1 MLRYSRLHALREN
14 PGSEEIQQ
22 FMMRLSRSLRKYRWL
37 VFTGWLLALVP
48 AIYLAMTQAG
58 NLTGG
63 GFEVAGSQS
72 LAVHDQLE
80 ELYHDEGASSLA
92 LVAAPRPDASYQD
105 MNDAVA
111 LLKRIAGEFPGV
123 TEAPNPTQR
132 PPQPDRPYVVSLR
145 LDARNAGTS
154 DVAKQLRGKVGIK
167 GDQPGQTANGRVRLY
182 VIGQGAL
189 SAAAAANTKRDIAAA
204 ESWNLPI
211 ILIVLLAVF
220 GSLAAAA
227 IPLALGICTVVVT
240 MGLVYL
246 LSEYTTM
253 SVFVTST
260 VSMFGIAL
268 AVDYSLFI
276 LMRFREE
283 LRAGR
288 QPTEAV
294 DAAMATSGLAVVL
307 SGMTVVASLT
317 GIYLINTPALK
328 SMATGAI
335 LAVAVAMLTAATLT
349 PAVLATFGRAAAK
362 RSALLHWSR
371 QPESTQSR
379 FWNRWIG
386 WVMRRPWISAL
397 AASAVL
403 LVMAVPAASMV
414 LGNSLLRQFD
424 SSHEIRAGVAG
435 AAEALG
441 PGALGPIRVLITFPD
456 GGAASP
462 EHSQTIAA
470 IRQRMTEAPNVVTV
484 SPPQSAE
491 DSSSASLSAVLSV
504 DPEAMRARDTVGWMR
519 TQLPKIPDPGTAR
532 VDVGGPTALIKDFD
546 DRVSQTEPLVLLFV
560 ALIAFVMLLISIHS
574 VFLAFKGVLMTLLSV
589 AAAYG
594 SLVMVFQWGWLQDL
608 GFTQISSI
616 DSTVPPLVLAMTFG
630 LSMDYEIFL
639 LTRIR
644 ERFLHTGNTRDAV
657 AYGVST
663 SARTITSAALIMIAV
678 FIGFAFAGM
687 PLVAEIGVACAVAIA
702 VDATVV
708 RLVLVPALM
717 AMFAQWNWWLPK
729 WLRRVL
735 PSVDFERPLPEVDLG
750 DVVVIPDDISALAAP
765 SADLRMVLKSAAKL
779 RHLAPDAI
787 CVADPLAFTGCGRN
801 GNHAVPGLQKE
812 LEKGLENGLDQC
824 LEKGRGLGPGQIPHQ
839 VDIGD
844 EPVGV
849 GASPGGAGSSSKTAT
864 NGHSAAKKLVDG
876 LTSRNGIARAIAGMD
891 RPVHPVTLWRGR
903 LSVAIDALEAGLET
917 QTDSAEDEKYERRSP
932 VETTHVQLP
941 TGDRLLVPTGA
952 EALRLK
958 GYLIMCRNS
967 SRDFADFADMV
978 ETLEPETAAVVLA
991 GMDRYYCCETP
1002 RRQWIASQLVR
1013 RLADPHPSDFS
1024 DDEWSEPDA
1033 KADWEEVR
1041 QRCLSVAVAM
1051 LEEAR

>member
-1 MLRYSRLHALREN
+1 LREN

-48 AIYLAMTQAG
+48 AVYLAMTQSG

-80 ELYHDEGASSLA
+80 DLYHDEGASSLA
-92 LVAAPRPDASYQD
+92 LVAAPRPDATYQD
-105 MNDAVA
+105 INDAVA
-111 LLKRIAGEFPGV
+111 QLRQIAGEFPGV
-123 TEAPNPTQR
+123 TEAPNPRQ
-132 PPQPDRPYVVSLR
+132 PAPQPDRPYVVSLR

-154 DVAKQLRGKVGIK
+154 DVAKQLREKVGIK
-167 GDQPGQTANGRVRLY
+167 GDQAGQAANGRVRLY

-204 ESWNLPI
+204 ERWNLPI

-288 QPTEAV
+288 RPTEAV

-349 PAVLATFGRAAAK
+349 PAALGTFGRAAAK

-386 WVMRRPWISAL
+386 WVMRRPWISAV

-403 LVMAVPAASMV
+403 LVMAAPAASMV

-424 SSHEIRAGVAG
+424 SSHEIRAGVAA

-456 GGAASP
+456 GAAASP

-470 IRQRMTEAPNVVTV
+470 IRERMTQAPNIVSV
-484 SPPQSAE
+484 SPPQFAE
-491 DSSSASLSAVLSV
+491 DNGSALLSAVLSV
-504 DPEAMRARDTVGWMR
+504 DPEAMPARDTVGWMR
-519 TQLPKIPDPGTAR
+519 TELPLVSQQGTAR
-532 VDVGGPTALIKDFD
+532 IDVGGPTALIKDFD
-546 DRVSQTEPLVLLFV
+546 DRVSQTEPLVLAFV

-594 SLVMVFQWGWLQDL
+594 SLVMVFQWGWLADL
-608 GFTQISSI
+608 GFTHISSI

-717 AMFAQWNWWLPK
+717 AMFAQWNWWLPR
-729 WLRRVL
+729 WLRRAL

-765 SADLRMVLKSAAKL
+765 SSDLRMVLKSAAKL
-779 RHLAPDAI
+779 RDLAPDAI
-787 CVADPLAFTGCGRN
+787 CVTDPLAFTGCGRH
-801 GNHAVPGLQKE
+801 GNQAAPGLDCT
-812 LEKGLENGLDQC
+812 EKD
-824 LEKGRGLGPGQIPHQ
+824 RGLGPGQIPHQ

-844 EPVGV
+844 DPPGV
-849 GASPGGAGSSSKTAT
+849 AAAPATGKNGT
-864 NGHSAAKKLVDG
+864 NGNSAAKKLVDG

-903 LSVAIDALEAGLET
+903 LSVALDALQAGREDKA
-917 QTDSAEDEKYERRSP
+917 DSAQDERYERRSP

-978 ETLEPETAAVVLA
+978 EALEPETAAVVLA

-1002 RRQWIASQLVR
+1002 GRQWIATQLVR
-1013 RLADPHPSDFS
+1013 RLADPHPSDLT

>member
-1 MLRYSRLHALREN
+1 
-14 PGSEEIQQ
+14 
-22 FMMRLSRSLRKYRWL
+22 MRLSRSLRRYRWL
-37 VFTGWLLALVP
+37 VFAGWLLALVP
-48 AIYLAMTQAG
+48 AVYLAMTQSG

-72 LAVHDQLE
+72 LLVHDQLE
-80 ELYHDEGASSLA
+80 DLYHDQGASSLA

-111 LLKRIAGEFPGV
+111 QLRQIAGEFPGT
-123 TEAPNPTQR
+123 TEAPNPAQR
-132 PPQPDRPYVVSLR
+132 PPQPDRPYVISLR

-154 DVAKQLRGKVGIK
+154 DLAKQLRQKVGIS

-189 SAAAAANTKRDIAAA
+189 SAAAAQNTKHDIAAA
-204 ESWNLPI
+204 ERWNLPI

-227 IPLALGICTVVVT
+227 IPLALGVCTVVVT

-246 LSEYTTM
+246 LSEITTM

-283 LRAGR
+283 LRTGR
-288 QPTEAV
+288 EPREAI

-349 PAVLATFGRAAAK
+349 PAVLATFGRSAAK

-371 QPESTQSR
+371 RPEATQSR

-386 WVMRRPWISAL
+386 WVMRRPWVSAL
-397 AASAVL
+397 GATLVL
-403 LVMAVPAASMV
+403 LVMALPATSMV

-424 SSHEIRAGVAG
+424 SSHEIRAGVA
-435 AAEALG
+435 AAAQALG
-441 PGALGPIRVLITFPD
+441 PGALGPVRVLITFPD

-462 EHSQTIAA
+462 EHAQTVAA
-470 IRQRMTEAPNVVTV
+470 IRQRMTQAPDIVSV
-484 SPPQSAE
+484 SPPQFAE
-491 DSSSASLSAVLSV
+491 DNGSALLSAVLSV
-504 DPEAMRARDTVGWMR
+504 DPEDMGARNTVGWLR
-519 TQLPKIPDPGTAR
+519 AQLPRIPDPGTAR

-574 VFLAFKGVLMTLLSV
+574 VFLALKGVLMTLLSV

-594 SLVMVFQWGWLQDL
+594 SLVMVFQWGWLTDL
-608 GFTQISSI
+608 GFAHISSI

-644 ERFLHTGNTRDAV
+644 ERFLHSGNTRDAV

-717 AMFAQWNWWLPK
+717 AMFAQWNWWMPP
-729 WLRRVL
+729 WLLRVL
-735 PSVDFERPLPEVDLG
+735 PSVDFDRPLPEVDLG

-765 SADLRMVLKSAAKL
+765 TADLRMVLKSAAKL
-779 RHLAPDAI
+779 KNLAPDAI
-787 CVADPLAFTGCGRN
+787 CVADPLAFSGCGRN
-801 GNHAVPGLQKE
+801 GKSTQAGAAYDPSAVR
-812 LEKGLENGLDQC
+812 
-824 LEKGRGLGPGQIPHQ
+824 GRGPEQIPHQ
-839 VDIGD
+839 VNISD
-844 EPVGV
+844 ETAGVPVRRRAPTGPVV
-849 GASPGGAGSSSKTAT
+849 GHSGHRRRGGAGARTGA
-864 NGHSAAKKLVDG
+864 GGV
-876 LTSRNGIARAIAGMD
+876 ARAITGAG

-903 LSVAIDALEAGLET
+903 LSVAIDAL
-917 QTDSAEDEKYERRSP
+917 QTGCPSPEGADDQPQYERRSP
-932 VETTHVQLP
+932 TSTGPAARPRPNRTARWSSGRRRRSVRRCRAVTSRPGSASPPHSSATP
-941 TGDRLLVPTGA
+941 TAGPPARWK
-952 EALRLK
+952 R
-958 GYLIMCRNS
+958 S
-967 SRDFADFADMV
+967 SRAAGR
-978 ETLEPETAAVVLA
+978 TASPKRSGRCSTAPAPTWRPTSGPRWPATSRCSSTARAWAIRSSPPASAWPPRSSPPTSTAAPA
-991 GMDRYYCCETP
+991 
-1002 RRQWIASQLVR
+1002 RRR
-1013 RLADPHPSDFS
+1013 R
-1024 DDEWSEPDA
+1024 
-1033 KADWEEVR
+1033 
-1041 QRCLSVAVAM
+1041 
-1051 LEEAR
+1051 

>member
-1 MLRYSRLHALREN
+1 
-14 PGSEEIQQ
+14 
-22 FMMRLSRSLRKYRWL
+22 MMRLSRSLRRYRWL
-37 VFTGWLLALVP
+37 VFAGWLLALVP
-48 AIYLAMTQAG
+48 AIYLALTQSG

-72 LAVHDQLE
+72 LKVHDQLE
-80 ELYHDEGASSLA
+80 DQYHDLGASSLA
-92 LVAAPRPDASYQD
+92 LVAAPRPDASYDD
-105 MNDAVA
+105 MNNAVA
-111 LLKRIAGEFPGV
+111 QLRQIAGEFPGV
-123 TEAPNPTQR
+123 TEKTNPTQR
-132 PPQPDRPYVVSLR
+132 PPQPDRPYVLTLR
-145 LDARNAGTS
+145 LDSRNAQTS
-154 DVAKQLRGKVGIK
+154 DIAKRLRQKVGVK
-167 GDQPGQTANGRVRLY
+167 GDQSGQTADGRVRLY

-189 SAAAAANTKRDIAAA
+189 SAAAAANTKHDIAKA
-204 ESWNLPI
+204 EQWNLPI

-227 IPLALGICTVVVT
+227 IPLALGVCTVVVT
-240 MGLVYL
+240 MGLVYF
-246 LSEYTTM
+246 LSAYTTM

-288 QPTEAV
+288 QHREAV

-307 SGMTVVASLT
+307 SGLTVVASLT

-335 LAVAVAMLTAATLT
+335 MAVAVAMLTSTTLT
-349 PAVLATFGRAAAK
+349 PAALATFGRAAAK
-362 RSALLHWSR
+362 RSMLLHWSR
-371 QPESTQSR
+371 RPESTQSR
-379 FWNRWIG
+379 FWNRWVSA
-386 WVMRRPWISAL
+386 VMRRPWISSIAAATLLL
-397 AASAVL
+397 A
-403 LVMAVPAASMV
+403 MAAPAASMV

-435 AAEALG
+435 ASQALG
-441 PGALGPIRVLITFPD
+441 PGALGPIQVTVSFPD
-456 GGAASP
+456 GGASAP
-462 EHSQTIAA
+462 EHTQTLAA
-470 IRQRMTEAPNVVTV
+470 IRQRMTEAPHITSVT
-484 SPPQSAE
+484 PPQFA
-491 DSSSASLSAVLSV
+491 DDNSSALLSAVLSV
-504 DPEAMRARDTVGWMR
+504 DPEDMGARQSVDWMRA
-519 TQLPKIPDPGTAR
+519 QLPKVPNEGLAH

-546 DRVSQTEPLVLLFV
+546 DRVSVTEPFVLLFV
-560 ALIAFVMLLISIHS
+560 ATIAFVMLLLSIHS
-574 VFLAFKGVLMTLLSV
+574 VFLAFKGVIMTLLSV

-594 SLVMVFQWGWLQDL
+594 SLVMVFQWGWLKDL
-608 GFTQISSI
+608 GFAHISSI

-708 RLVLVPALM
+708 RLILVPALM
-717 AMFAQWNWWLPK
+717 AMFAQWNWWLPS

-735 PSVDFERPLPEVDLG
+735 PSVDFDRPLPAVDLG
-750 DVVVIPDDISALAAP
+750 DVVVIPDDISALTAP

-779 RHLAPDAI
+779 KHLAPDAI
-787 CVADPLAFTGCGRN
+787 TVADPLAFTGCGRN
-801 GNHAVPGLQKE
+801 GKDSDEP
-812 LEKGLENGLDQC
+812 
-824 LEKGRGLGPGQIPHQ
+824 RGQGPGQIPHQ
-839 VDIGD
+839 VNLGD
-844 EPVGV
+844 DDAVPVGAEKN
-849 GASPGGAGSSSKTAT
+849 GT
-864 NGHSAAKKLVDG
+864 NGQTRAAAGAKKLVDG
-876 LTSRNGIARAIAGMD
+876 LASRNGIARAMPWGQRA
-891 RPVHPVTLWRGR
+891 VHPVTLWRGR
-903 LSVAIDALEAGLET
+903 LSVAIDALEAGARGSHRS
-917 QTDSAEDEKYERRSP
+917 QYARQSP

-941 TGDRLLVPTGA
+941 TGDRLQVPTGA
-952 EALRLK
+952 ETLRLK
-958 GYLIMCRNS
+958 SYLIMCRNS
-967 SRDFADFADMV
+967 SRDFAEFADMV
-978 ETLEPETAAVVLA
+978 DTLEPETAAVVLA
-991 GMDRYYCCETP
+991 GMDRYYCCQP
-1002 RRQWIASQLVR
+1002 PKQQWITSQLVR
-1013 RLADPHPSDFS
+1013 QLADPNPSDLS
-1024 DDEWSEPDA
+1024 DALAQPDA
-1033 KADWEEVR
+1033 KADWDEVR

>member
-1 MLRYSRLHALREN
+1 
-14 PGSEEIQQ
+14 
-22 FMMRLSRSLRKYRWL
+22 MRLSRSLRRYRWL
-37 VFTGWLLALVP
+37 VFAGWLLALVP
-48 AIYLAMTQAG
+48 AIYLALTQSG

-72 LAVHDQLE
+72 LKVHDQLE
-80 ELYHDEGASSLA
+80 DQYHDLGASSLA
-92 LVAAPRPDASYQD
+92 LVAAPRPDASYDD
-105 MNDAVA
+105 MNNAVA
-111 LLKRIAGEFPGV
+111 QLRQIAGEFPGV
-123 TEAPNPTQR
+123 TEKTNPTQR
-132 PPQPDRPYVVSLR
+132 PPQPDRPYVLTLR

-154 DVAKQLRGKVGIK
+154 DIAKRLRQKVGVK
-167 GDQPGQTANGRVRLY
+167 GDQSGQTADGRVRLY

-189 SAAAAANTKRDIAAA
+189 SAAAAENTKHDIAKA
-204 ESWNLPI
+204 EQWNLPI

-227 IPLALGICTVVVT
+227 IPLALGVCTVVVT
-240 MGLVYL
+240 MGLVYF
-246 LSEYTTM
+246 LSAYTTM

-288 QPTEAV
+288 QHREAV

-307 SGMTVVASLT
+307 SGLTVVASLT

-335 LAVAVAMLTAATLT
+335 MAVAVAMLTSTTLT
-349 PAVLATFGRAAAK
+349 PAALATFGRAAAK
-362 RSALLHWSR
+362 RSMLLHWSR
-371 QPESTQSR
+371 RPESTQSR
-379 FWNRWIG
+379 FWNRWVAS
-386 WVMRRPWISAL
+386 VMRRPWISSI
-397 AASAVL
+397 AAATVL
-403 LVMAVPAASMV
+403 LVMAAPAASMV

-424 SSHEIRAGVAG
+424 SAHEIRAGVAG
-435 AAEALG
+435 ASQALG
-441 PGALGPIRVLITFPD
+441 PGALGPIQVMVSFPD
-456 GGAASP
+456 GGASAP
-462 EHSQTIAA
+462 EHSQTLAA
-470 IRQRMTEAPNVVTV
+470 IRQRMTEAPHIVSVT
-484 SPPQSAE
+484 PPQFADDNSGAL
-491 DSSSASLSAVLSV
+491 LSAVLSV
-504 DPEAMRARDTVGWMR
+504 DPEDMGARQSVDWMRA
-519 TQLPKIPDPGTAR
+519 QLPKVPSEGTAR

-546 DRVSQTEPLVLLFV
+546 DRVSATEPLVLLFV
-560 ALIAFVMLLISIHS
+560 AAIAFVMLLLSIHS

-594 SLVMVFQWGWLQDL
+594 SLVMVFQWGWLRDL
-608 GFTQISSI
+608 GFAHITSI

-717 AMFAQWNWWLPK
+717 AMFAQWNWWLPS

-735 PSVDFERPLPEVDLG
+735 PSVDFDRPLPEVDLG
-750 DVVVIPDDISALAAP
+750 DVVVIPDDISALTAP

-779 RHLAPDAI
+779 RQLAPDAI
-787 CVADPLAFTGCGRN
+787 TVADPLAFTGCGRN
-801 GNHAVPGLQKE
+801 CKDPE
-812 LEKGLENGLDQC
+812 EP
-824 LEKGRGLGPGQIPHQ
+824 RGQGPGQIPHQ
-839 VDIGD
+839 VNIAD
-844 EPVGV
+844 EDAVAITL
-849 GASPGGAGSSSKTAT
+849 GAEKNGS
-864 NGHSAAKKLVDG
+864 NGQTRAASGAKKLVDG
-876 LTSRNGIARAIAGMD
+876 LSPRNGISRAMPWGG

-903 LSVAIDALEAGLET
+903 LSVAIDALETGARSRD
-917 QTDSAEDEKYERRSP
+917 QPQYERRSP

-941 TGDRLLVPTGA
+941 TGDRLQVPTGA
-952 EALRLK
+952 ETLRLK
-958 GYLIMCRNS
+958 GYLIMSRNS
-967 SRDFADFADMV
+967 SRDFAEFADMV
-978 ETLEPETAAVVLA
+978 DTLEPETAAVVLA
-991 GMDRYYCCETP
+991 GMDRYYCCQPP
-1002 RRQWIASQLVR
+1002 RQQWVTSQLVR
-1013 RLADPHPSDFS
+1013 QLADPNPSDLS
-1024 DDEWSEPDA
+1024 GEHWSEPDA
-1033 KADWEEVR
+1033 KADWDEVR

>member
-1 MLRYSRLHALREN
+1 
-14 PGSEEIQQ
+14 
-22 FMMRLSRSLRKYRWL
+22 MMRLSRSLRKYRWL

-48 AIYLAMTQAG
+48 AVYLALTQSG

-80 ELYHDEGASSLA
+80 DLYHDQGASSLA
-92 LVAAPRPDASYQD
+92 LVAAPRPDASYAD
-105 MNDAVA
+105 INDAVA
-111 LLKRIAGEFPGV
+111 QLRQIAGEFPGV
-123 TEAPNPTQR
+123 TEVPNPTQR
-132 PPQPDRPYVVSLR
+132 PPQPDRPYVISLR
-145 LDARNAGTS
+145 MDARNAGTS
-154 DVAKQLRGKVGIK
+154 DLAKQLRQKVGIK
-167 GDQPGQTANGRVRLY
+167 GDQSGQTANGRVRLY

-189 SAAAAANTKRDIAAA
+189 STAAAANTKHDIAAA
-204 ESWNLPI
+204 EKWNLPI
-211 ILIVLLAVF
+211 ILVVLLAVF
-220 GSLAAAA
+220 GSLAAAT

-240 MGLVYL
+240 MGLVYF
-246 LSEYTTM
+246 LSAYTTM

-283 LRAGR
+283 LRSGR
-288 QPTEAV
+288 QQNEAV

-307 SGMTVVASLT
+307 SGMTVIASLT
-317 GIYLINTPALK
+317 GIYIINTPALK

-335 LAVAVAMLTAATLT
+335 LAVAVAMLTSATLT
-349 PAVLATFGRAAAK
+349 PAALATFGRAAAK
-362 RSALLHWSR
+362 RSRLLHWSR
-371 QPESTQSR
+371 QPEGGQSR
-379 FWNRWIG
+379 FWIRWISA
-386 WVMRRPWISAL
+386 VMRRPWASAV
-397 AASAVL
+397 AASVVL
-403 LVMAVPAASMV
+403 LVMAVPTASMV

-424 SSHEIRAGVAG
+424 SSHEIRAGVG
-435 AAEALG
+435 AAAQALG
-441 PGALGPIRVLITFPD
+441 PGALGPIRVLVTFPD

-462 EHSQTIAA
+462 EHSQTLGA
-470 IRQRMTEAPNVVTV
+470 IRQRMTQAPNIVSV
-484 SPPQSAE
+484 SPPQFAE
-491 DSSSASLSAVLSV
+491 DNGSALLSAVLSV
-504 DPEAMRARDTVGWMR
+504 DPEDMKARETVGWMR
-519 TQLPKIPDPGTAR
+519 SQLSKIPDAGTAR

-574 VFLAFKGVLMTLLSV
+574 IFLALKGVLMTLLSV

-594 SLVMVFQWGWLQDL
+594 SLVVVFQWGWLSDL

-644 ERFLHTGNTRDAV
+644 ERFLHSGNTRDAV

-717 AMFAQWNWWLPK
+717 AMFAQWNWWMPR

-735 PSVDFERPLPEVDLG
+735 PSVDFDRPLPQVDLG

-779 RHLAPDAI
+779 KHLAPDAI

-801 GNHAVPGLQKE
+801 GKTAPSVPA
-812 LEKGLENGLDQC
+812 DT
-824 LEKGRGLGPGQIPHQ
+824 RGLGPGQIPHQ
-839 VDIGD
+839 VDID
-844 EPVGV
+844 D
-849 GASPGGAGSSSKTAT
+849 GGAGVGTTPAGNGS
-864 NGHSAAKKLVDG
+864 NGHPPAKKRVGG
-876 LTSRNGIARAIAGMD
+876 LPSRNGIARAIAGD

-903 LSVAIDALEAGLET
+903 LSVAIEALE
-917 QTDSAEDEKYERRSP
+917 TDASAVDCPQYERRSP
-932 VETTHVQLP
+932 VETTNVQLP

-967 SRDFADFADMV
+967 SRDYAEFADMV
-978 ETLEPETAAVVLA
+978 DNLEPETAAVVLA
-991 GMDRYYCCETP
+991 GMDRYYCCQTP
-1002 RRQWIASQLVR
+1002 RREWMATQLVR

-1024 DDEWSEPDA
+1024 DEWSDSDA
-1033 KADWEEVR
+1033 KADWDDVR

>member
-1 MLRYSRLHALREN
+1 
-14 PGSEEIQQ
+14 
-22 FMMRLSRSLRKYRWL
+22 MMRLSRSLRRYRWL
-37 VFTGWLLALVP
+37 VFSGWLLALVP
-48 AIYLAMTQAG
+48 AVYLALTQSG

-72 LAVHDQLE
+72 LVVHDQLE
-80 ELYHDEGASSLA
+80 GQYHDLGASSLA

-105 MNDAVA
+105 INDAVA
-111 LLKRIAGEFPGV
+111 QLRQIAGEFPGV
-123 TEAPNPTQR
+123 TEKPNPTQR

-145 LDARNAGTS
+145 LDAHNSGTS
-154 DVAKQLRGKVGIK
+154 DVAKQLRKKVGVN

-189 SAAAAANTKRDIAAA
+189 SAAAAANTKHDIAEA
-204 ESWNLPI
+204 ERWNLPI
-211 ILIVLLAVF
+211 ILMVLLAVF

-227 IPLALGICTVVVT
+227 IPLTLGVCTVVVT

-246 LSEYTTM
+246 LSSFTTM

-283 LRAGR
+283 LRTGR
-288 QPTEAV
+288 QPREAV

-307 SGMTVVASLT
+307 SGMTVIASLT

-335 LAVAVAMLTAATLT
+335 LAVAIAMLTSATLT

-371 QPESTQSR
+371 RPESSQSR
-379 FWNRWIG
+379 FWNGWVG
-386 WVMRRPWISAL
+386 WVMRRPWISSL
-397 AASAVL
+397 AAAAVL
-403 LVMAVPAASMV
+403 LVMAVPATSMV

-424 SSHEIRAGVAG
+424 SSHEIRAGVA
-435 AAEALG
+435 AASQALG
-441 PGALGPIRVLITFPD
+441 PGALGPVQVLVSFPD
-456 GGAASP
+456 GGASSP
-462 EHSQTIAA
+462 EHGQTIAA
-470 IRQRMTEAPNVVTV
+470 IRQRMTQAPNVINVAA
-484 SPPQSAE
+484 PQFGDDNNSAL
-491 DSSSASLSAVLSV
+491 LSAVLSA
-504 DPEAMRARDTVGWMR
+504 DPEDMAARQTVDWMRA
-519 TQLPKIPDPGTAR
+519 QLPKVPDEGTAR
-532 VDVGGPTALIKDFD
+532 VDVGGSTALIKDFD
-546 DRVSQTEPLVLLFV
+546 DRVSATEPLVLLFV
-560 ALIAFVMLLISIHS
+560 ALIAFVMLLVSIHS
-574 VFLAFKGVLMTLLSV
+574 VFLALKGVLMTLLSV

-594 SLVMVFQWGWLQDL
+594 SLVMVFQWGWLKDL
-608 GFTQISSI
+608 GFAQITSI

-644 ERFLHTGNTRDAV
+644 ERFLHSGNTRDAV

-717 AMFAQWNWWLPK
+717 AMFAQWNWWLPR
-729 WLRRVL
+729 WLSRVL
-735 PSVDFERPLPEVDLG
+735 PSVDFDRPLPEVDLS
-750 DVVVIPDDISALAAP
+750 DIVVIPDDISALTAP
-765 SADLRMVLKSAAKL
+765 SADLRMVVKSAAKL
-779 RHLAPDAI
+779 KHLAPDAI
-787 CVADPLAFTGCGRN
+787 CVTDPLAFTGCGRN
-801 GNHAVPGLQKE
+801 GKDTEAGAGQYP
-812 LEKGLENGLDQC
+812 ENGTGD
-824 LEKGRGLGPGQIPHQ
+824 GRGHGPGQIPHQ
-839 VDIGD
+839 VNIDD
-844 EPVGV
+844 DSAAAV
-849 GASPGGAGSSSKTAT
+849 SKTGT
-864 NGHSAAKKLVDG
+864 NGHSAAKKLVGG
-876 LTSRNGIARAIAGMD
+876 LTSRNGIARAIVSGE

-903 LSVAIDALEAGLET
+903 LSVAIDALEAQVVT
-917 QTDSAEDEKYERRSP
+917 QIDTADQPKYERRSP
-932 VETTHVQLP
+932 VETTNVQLP
-941 TGDRLLVPTGA
+941 TGDRLQVPTGA
-952 EALRLK
+952 ETLRLK

-967 SRDFADFADMV
+967 SRDYAEFADMV
-978 ETLEPETAAVVLA
+978 DTLEPETAAVVLA
-991 GMDRYYCCETP
+991 GMDRYYCCQPP
-1002 RRQWIASQLVR
+1002 RQQWIATQLVR

-1024 DDEWSEPDA
+1024 DDQWSEPEA
-1033 KADWEEVR
+1033 RADWEEVR

>member
-1 MLRYSRLHALREN
+1 
-14 PGSEEIQQ
+14 
-22 FMMRLSRSLRKYRWL
+22 MRLSRSLRKYRWL

-48 AIYLAMTQAG
+48 AVYLALTQSG

-63 GFEVAGSQS
+63 GFDVAGSQS

-80 ELYHDEGASSLA
+80 ELYHDQGGSSLA

-111 LLKRIAGEFPGV
+111 QLRQIANGIPGT
-123 TEAPNPTQR
+123 TEIPNPTQR
-132 PPQPDRPYVVSLR
+132 PPQPDRPYVLSVR
-145 LDARNAGTS
+145 LDSRNTS
-154 DVAKQLRGKVGIK
+154 DVAKQLRTKVGIK

-189 SAAAAANTKRDIAAA
+189 SAAAAANTKHDIAAA
-204 ESWNLPI
+204 EKWNLPV

-246 LSEYTTM
+246 LSAYTTM

-283 LRAGR
+283 LRTGR
-288 QPTEAV
+288 QPREAV

-307 SGMTVVASLT
+307 SGMTVIASLT
-317 GIYLINTPALK
+317 GIYVINTPALK

-335 LAVAVAMLTAATLT
+335 LAVAVAMLTSTTLT
-349 PAVLATFGRAAAK
+349 PAALATFGRAAAK
-362 RSALLHWSR
+362 RSRFLHWSR
-371 QPESTQSR
+371 RPESTQSR

-386 WVMRRPWISAL
+386 WVMRRPWMSAL
-397 AASAVL
+397 AASLVL
-403 LVMAVPAASMV
+403 LVMAAPAASMV

-424 SSHEIRAGVAG
+424 SAHEIRAGVG
-435 AAEALG
+435 AAAQALG
-441 PGALGPIRVLITFPD
+441 PGALGPIRVLINFPD

-462 EHSQTIAA
+462 EHSHTVGA
-470 IRQRMTEAPNVVTV
+470 IRQRMSQAPNIVSV
-484 SPPQSAE
+484 SPPQFAE
-491 DSSSASLSAVLSV
+491 DNGSALLSAVLSV
-504 DPEAMRARDTVGWMR
+504 DPEDMKARDTVGWMR
-519 TQLPKIPDPGTAR
+519 AQLPKVPEAGTAR

-546 DRVSQTEPLVLLFV
+546 DQVSKTEPLVLGIV
-560 ALIAFVMLLISIHS
+560 ALIAFVMLLVSVHS
-574 VFLAFKGVLMTLLSV
+574 VFLALKGVLMTLLSV

-594 SLVMVFQWGWLQDL
+594 SLVMVFQWGWLKDL
-608 GFTQISSI
+608 GFAQISSI

-644 ERFLHTGNTRDAV
+644 ERFLHSGNTRDAV

-678 FIGFAFAGM
+678 FVGFAFAGM

-708 RLVLVPALM
+708 RLVMVPALM
-717 AMFAQWNWWLPK
+717 AMFAQWNWWLPP
-729 WLRRVL
+729 WLSRVL
-735 PSVDFERPLPEVDLG
+735 PSVDFDRPLPEVDLG
-750 DVVVIPDDISALAAP
+750 DVVIIPDDISALVAP
-765 SADLRMVLKSAAKL
+765 NADLRMVLKSSAKL
-779 RHLAPDAI
+779 KHLAPDAI
-787 CVADPLAFTGCGRN
+787 CVTDPLAFTGCGRN
-801 GNHAVPGLQKE
+801 ASQVASDPDD
-812 LEKGLENGLDQC
+812 DQT
-824 LEKGRGLGPGQIPHQ
+824 RGLGPGQIPHQ
-839 VDIGD
+839 VALG
-844 EPVGV
+844 EEKVGV
-849 GASPGGAGSSSKTAT
+849 GAGPADKKPGPNGHT
-864 NGHSAAKKLVDG
+864 NGSLAAKKRVGG
-876 LTSRNGIARAIAGMD
+876 LTSRNGIAKAIAGVD

-903 LSVAIDALEAGLET
+903 LSVAIDALESD
-917 QTDSAEDEKYERRSP
+917 TDVVGDGPKYERRSP
-932 VETTHVQLP
+932 VETTNVQLP

-952 EALRLK
+952 ETLRLK

-967 SRDFADFADMV
+967 RRDYADFADMV
-978 ETLEPETAAVVLA
+978 ESLEPETAAVVLA
-991 GMDRYYCCETP
+991 GMDRYYCCKSS
-1002 RRQWIASQLVR
+1002 RRQWIATQLVR
-1013 RLADPHPSDFS
+1013 RLADPNPSDYPE
-1024 DDEWSEPDA
+1024 DQGSEADA
-1033 KADWEEVR
+1033 NSDWEAIR